1 MGKIMGWE
9 RRGDNLYYYRKRRE
23 GDRVVSEYVGRGQAA
38 ELIADLDLLAR
49 KWREEER
56 EAWTQQQAEITAVDQ
71 MLDKV
76 EGVIRTLTR
85 AYLLAAG
92 YHTHKGQWRRR
103 RKIE

>member
-1 MGKIMGWE
+1 MGWE

-23 GDRVVSEYVGRGQAA
+23 GGHVVSEYVGRGEVA
-38 ELIADLDLLAR
+38 ELIADLDMLEKAR
-49 KWREEER
+49 REAER
-56 EAWTQQQAEITAVDQ
+56 EDWRQEQAEITTLDQ
-71 MLDKV
+71 MLDEV

-103 RKIE
+103 RKSE

>member
-1 MGKIMGWE
+1 MGWE

-23 GDRVVSEYVGRGQAA
+23 GDHVVSEYVGRGEMT
-38 ELIADLDLLAR
+38 ELLADLDLLVKA
-49 KWREEER
+49 WREAQR
-56 EAWTQQQAEITAVDQ
+56 EAWTQKQAEITAVDQ
-71 MLDKV
+71 MLDEV

-103 RKIE
+103 WKSE